1 MDDEIDTKEN
11 DSGDE
16 EHLTAEDGL
25 SSDVLAILRQ
35 FQQMGALSGREYC
48 DTALQ
53 DDLDTTPGPTTDT
66 DSSVIAATM
75 RRLQRQQGELAA
87 KQERAVSDRTTLDLL
102 SSEQP
107 QLAHILFQE
116 GVVRV
121 DGVLPPNIC
130 DECLEQINRNL
141 AETNSKATSSI
152 VTNDENDTF
161 NSKGFGNV
169 FSRTNRY
176 DMFLRN
182 EGVFERA
189 LASMLQ
195 EGSILGGLFEALLEG
210 LTGTFHEFSSLI
222 SDPTS
227 ASQSIHPDSRYTEHA
242 PIWTVFVALQD
253 IETNMGPTV
262 FLPRTNTFHCH
273 ETLKSTSDK
282 NHLLETC
289 QYRRSTL
296 RKGDCAIMDSRLFHF
311 GGANESQTRRVL
323 LYFTI
328 RNPKHAGEYPTG
340 GSLFPELSM
349 TTQDFSAIRTF

>member
-1 MDDEIDTKEN
+1 MDGDFDTKQS

-16 EHLTAEDGL
+16 ENLTAEDGL

-35 FQQMGALSGREYC
+35 FQQMEGLAGREYYE
-48 DTALQ
+48 TAFQ
-53 DDLDTTPGPTTDT
+53 DDSDTTPAPITAT

-75 RRLQRQQGELAA
+75 RRLQRTQGELAA
-87 KQERAVSDRTTLDLL
+87 KQERAMSDRTTLDLL

-107 QLAHILFQE
+107 LLLQILRQE

-121 DGVLPPNIC
+121 DGVLPPIIC
-130 DECLEQINRNL
+130 DECLKQINRNL
-141 AETNSKATSSI
+141 EESGSKPTSNM
-152 VTNDENDTF
+152 VTDEDTF

-253 IETNMGPTV
+253 IDTNMGPTV
-262 FLPRTNTFHCH
+262 FLPRTNTFDCH

-282 NHLLETC
+282 NQLLETC

-340 GSLFPELSM
+340 GSLFPELVM
-349 TTQDFSAIRTF
+349 TTQDFSAVRTN